1 MIARID
7 LARAGVRALFG
18 LCMAAFAVAGGAPSG
33 MAGMGGMRHTPPSP
47 IPKGAVPCDS
57 LIRPGEVHFE
67 HLWQLTNGGQNAEA
81 YWSSDARNL
90 IFQSTRDGYPCDQ
103 EYVLNFLSGAVTK
116 VSTGKGR
123 TTCGYFYDN
132 DRRIL
137 FSSTH
142 AYSDTCPPMPDYSK
156 GYVWRVDEGYDI
168 WTARP
173 DGTDLKQLTNRVGYD
188 AETTVSNDGKWLLF
202 TSDRD
207 GDLEIYKMHPDGT
220 GVTRLTHTPGYD
232 GGPWF
237 SRDGKWI
244 CYRAH
249 HPADS
254 AGIAEEHAL
263 LAQHLVRPTSM
274 DLWVMHADGTG
285 AHRITSLPGASFAPY
300 FTPDGKSI
308 IFSSNWENPMGR
320 HFDVYLV
327 SREGGK
333 PLPVTRDESFNAF
346 PMFSPDGRWLVFE
359 SNRTLHPVSGQRGD
373 TNIFMALWKP

>member
-1 MIARID
+1 MIARSNAARRWRSALGSVLVMT
-7 LARAGVRALFG
+7 LAALGAARSQTVR
-18 LCMAAFAVAGGAPSG
+18 
-33 MAGMGGMRHTPPSP
+33 RTPLSP
-47 IPKGAVPCDS
+47 LPKGAVPVDS

-67 HLWQLTNGGQNAEA
+67 HLWQLTFGGQNAEA
-81 YWSSDARNL
+81 YWASNARSL

-103 EYVLNFLSGAVTK
+103 EYVLYFTTGAVTR

-123 TTCGYFYDN
+123 ATCGYFYDG
-132 DRRIL
+132 DQRIL

-142 AYSDTCPPMPDYSK
+142 EYSDTCPRTPDYSK

-168 WTARP
+168 YTARP
-173 DGTDLKQLTNRVGYD
+173 DGSDLKHLTNSPGYD
-188 AETTVSNDGKWLLF
+188 AETTVSYDGKWLLF
-202 TSDRD
+202 SSDRD
-207 GDLEIYKMHPDGT
+207 GDLEIYKMHPDGS
-220 GVTRLTHTPGYD
+220 GLTRLTHTPGYD

-254 AGIAEEHAL
+254 AGIAEDHAL
-263 LAQHLVRPTSM
+263 LAQHLVRPTTM
-274 DLWVMHADGTG
+274 DLWVMRADGSE
-285 AHRITSLPGASFAPY
+285 AHQITKLPGASFAPY

-308 IFSSNWENPMGR
+308 IFSSNFENPMGR
-320 HFDVYLV
+320 HFDIYLV
-327 SREGGK
+327 SREGGQ

-359 SNRTLHPVSGQRGD
+359 SNRTLHPVPGQRGD
-373 TNIFMALWKP
+373 TNVYMALWKP